1 VEPLLE
7 SSPFL
12 FHYISSLISVQK
24 HLKYQSFLY
33 SVVEH
38 VQTQGTEDFPEVQDL
53 LNRYKTL
60 RDANEDLNRRQLV
73 HDKENESKRIKYA
86 QFKKERANEVLNR

>member
-1 VEPLLE
+1 MEEEKALKEQV
-7 SSPFL
+7 S
-12 FHYISSLISVQK
+12 K
-24 HLKYQSFLY
+24 HVKYQSFLY

-60 RDANEDLNRRQLV
+60 RDANEDLTKRQMQ
-73 HDKENESKRIKYA
+73 HDKENEVS
-86 QFKKERANEVLNR
+86 F

>member
-1 VEPLLE
+1 M
-7 SSPFL
+7 
-12 FHYISSLISVQK
+12 
-24 HLKYQSFLY
+24 
-33 SVVEH
+33 
-38 VQTQGTEDFPEVQDL
+38 QDL